1 MTVSSFDPTKSPA
14 WSRLRR
20 ISREVQQADTTEHV
34 NSPASPTRSLMEV
47 DGLVFDWSH
56 QLIDDRA
63 FAALVDLANELNVEE
78 RFQDQLSGGIVN
90 TTENRPALHTALR
103 GTNASL
109 DPSVASSI
117 SNQQTEFLDFSESV
131 RTGTSRGFHDQP
143 FTDVLHVGI
152 GGSHLGP
159 KFLCRALQG
168 DGPRIHFLSNTDP
181 INAKETLTPL
191 PAETTLII
199 VASKSFSTP
208 ETLKN
213 LATVD
218 AWFCETMPE
227 QARQEHFVYVTSNQ
241 SEVTGMQGKSFLLHE
256 SIGGRFSVWSAV
268 GLPLALSI
276 GKREFQSFLD
286 GGQYLDDRV
295 MKSAPEN
302 NPGLILALMTIWNTN
317 FLGTVSH
324 VMATYDHRLRSFM
337 SFIQQLEME
346 SLGKSIGTD
355 GQPTSTHTIPLV
367 WGGEETNGQ
376 HSWHQ
381 WLHQGTRSFSADFIA
396 VAPELEDADRN
407 WMFANCLAQR
417 ELLFSGDA
425 HHGHESYRQINGK
438 HGSNLI
444 VLSKVDA
451 KNLGTLIAAYEHKV
465 AYLSV
470 LWGINAY
477 DQWGVER
484 GKKLAE
490 DMYARLQSGESNPAL
505 GSVEELLCILQ
516 NRIRS

>member
-1 MTVSSFDPTKSPA
+1 MTASSFDPTSSPA
-14 WSRLRR
+14 WSRLQR
-20 ISREVQQADTTEHV
+20 ISREIQKGDPTEHV
-34 NSPASPTRSLMEV
+34 NGPGSLTRSLLEV
-47 DGLVFDWSH
+47 HELVFDWSH

-63 FAALVDLANELNVEE
+63 FAALIDLANELKVKE
-78 RFQDQLSGGIVN
+78 RFKDQLAGAIVN

-103 GTNASL
+103 GTNTLL
-109 DPSVASSI
+109 DSKIASSI

-131 RTGTSRGFHDQP
+131 RTGTSRSFHDRP
-143 FTDVLHVGI
+143 FTDVLHIGI
-152 GGSHLGP
+152 GGSYLGP

-168 DGPRIHFLSNTDP
+168 NGPRIHFLSNTDP

-191 PAETTLII
+191 NADTTLVI

-208 ETLKN
+208 ETQKN
-213 LATVD
+213 LAKVD
-218 AWFCETMPE
+218 AWFRESMPE
-227 QARQEHFVYVTSNQ
+227 QAKQEHFVYVTSNH
-241 SEVTGMQGKSFLLHE
+241 SEVTAMPGKSFLFHE

-268 GLPLALSI
+268 GMPLALSI
-276 GKREFQSFLD
+276 GKQEFQSFLD
-286 GGQYLDDRV
+286 GGQYLDDWC
-295 MKSAPEN
+295 MNSAPEN
-302 NPGLILALMTIWNTN
+302 DPGLILALMTIWNTN

-324 VMATYDHRLRSFM
+324 VIATYDHRLRSFM
-337 SFIQQLEME
+337 PFIQQLEME
-346 SLGKSIGTD
+346 SLGKSTRTD
-355 GQPTSTHTIPLV
+355 GNPTATHTIPLV

-381 WLHQGTRSFSADFIA
+381 WLHQGTRSFSGDFIA
-396 VAPELEDADRN
+396 VTPEQDDADRN

-417 ELLFSGDA
+417 ELLFTGDA
-425 HHGHESYRQINGK
+425 HQGTESYRQINGK

-444 VLSKVDA
+444 LLSKVDA
-451 KNLGTLIAAYEHKV
+451 MNLGTLIATYEHKV
-465 AYLSV
+465 SYLSL

-490 DMYARLQSGESNPAL
+490 DLYTRLVSDDSKPTL
-505 GSVEELLCILQ
+505 GSVERLLTRLR